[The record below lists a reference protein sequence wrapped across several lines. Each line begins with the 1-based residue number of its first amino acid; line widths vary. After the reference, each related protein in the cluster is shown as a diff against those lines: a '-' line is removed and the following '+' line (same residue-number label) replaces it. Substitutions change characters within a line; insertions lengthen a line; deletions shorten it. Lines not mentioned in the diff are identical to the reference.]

1 LAESGYLLILQQNP
15 PKKHFLHPPVT
26 HLPTIH
32 TEAALREKEHDA
44 FTAFLKT
51 MNEAQ
56 VDAAV
61 HALAASYEAQIDC
74 TACGNCCRSLMINVS
89 TEEADALSDH
99 LAMQRSHFDQTY
111 LEKGIG
117 DTMLMNTIP
126 CHFLTENRCSVYEHR
141 FAGCRE
147 FPGLHLPGVCARLFS
162 VFMHYGRCPIVFNV
176 LNALKTKM
184 GFVFTDGNAKTN

>member
-1 LAESGYLLILQQNP
+1 
-15 PKKHFLHPPVT
+15 LHPPVT

>member
-1 LAESGYLLILQQNP
+1 MQ
-15 PKKHFLHPPVT
+15 PPVI

-32 TEAALREKEHDA
+32 FEATLREKEHDA

-61 HALAASYEAQIDC
+61 HALAALYEAQIDC

-89 TEEADALSDH
+89 NEEADALSDH
-99 LAMQRSHFDQTY
+99 LAMQRSDFDQTY
-111 LEKGIG
+111 LEKGMG

-126 CHFLTENRCSVYEHR
+126 CHFLTENSCSVYAHR
-141 FAGCRE
+141 FAGCKE
-147 FPGLHLPGVCARLFS
+147 FPGLHLPGVSNRLFS
-162 VFMHYGRCPIVFNV
+162 IFMHYGRCPIVFNV
-176 LNALKTKM
+176 LNALKTKT
-184 GFVFTDGNAKTN
+184 GFVFADGNTADN